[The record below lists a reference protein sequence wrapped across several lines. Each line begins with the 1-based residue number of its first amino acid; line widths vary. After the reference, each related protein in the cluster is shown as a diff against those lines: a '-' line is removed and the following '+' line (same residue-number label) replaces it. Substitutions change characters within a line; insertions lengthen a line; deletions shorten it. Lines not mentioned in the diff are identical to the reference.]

1 MTTTAVI
8 VFLFGLCIG
17 SFLNVCIHRLPQGQS
32 VVRPRSRCPKCKK
45 PIAAY
50 DNIPVLSYLLLR
62 GRCRNCRARISAQ
75 YPLVELLTGLA
86 LLMVYFWFDLST
98 AGLKAA
104 LFSAA
109 MIVLVFTDLHH
120 RKLPDRVTLPGI
132 GIGLVFAL
140 WLPIGDNTST
150 LLWRWVTGNYP
161 AAVSASVVNA
171 LLGAAIGAGIL
182 YGLGELWYRLRGVEA
197 MGLGDVK
204 MMAMVGVFLG
214 PKLTTLTLLLGSLAG
229 SLLGSL
235 FILLARKDTKYE
247 LPFGSFLGAAAL
259 VALFWGDTL
268 VSLYMGLF
276 P

>member
-1 MTTTAVI
+1 MATTAI

-32 VVRPRSRCPKCKK
+32 VVRPRSRCPKCGK

-50 DNIPVLSYLLLR
+50 DNITVLSYVLLR
-62 GRCRNCRARISAQ
+62 GWCRHCRARISPQ
-75 YPLVELLTGLA
+75 YPLVELLTGLVWVLA
-86 LLMVYFWFDLST
+86 YLSFDRT
-98 AGLKAA
+98 AAGLKAA
-104 LFSAA
+104 VLASAI
-109 MIVLVFTDLHH
+109 IVLVFTDLHH
-120 RKLPDRVTLPGI
+120 RTLPDKVTLPGI
-132 GIGLVFAL
+132 VVGLLFAL
-140 WLPIGDNTST
+140 WLPIEDNTAT
-150 LLWRWVTGNYP
+150 LLWRWVTGGFPP
-161 AAVSASVVNA
+161 ATAASVVNA

-182 YGLGELWYRLRGVEA
+182 YGLGELWFRLRGVEA

-214 PKLTTLTLLLGSLAG
+214 PKLTTLTLLLGSLAW

-259 VALFWGDTL
+259 VALFWGEPL
-268 VSLYMGLF
+268 IELYTGLF

>member
-1 MTTTAVI
+1 MATTAVI

-32 VVRPRSRCPKCKK
+32 VVRPRSRCPNCGK

-50 DNIPVLSYLLLR
+50 DNIPVLSYVLLG
-62 GRCRNCRARISAQ
+62 GRCRSCRARISAR
-75 YPLVELLTGLA
+75 YPLVELLTGLTWVLA
-86 LLMVYFWFDLST
+86 YLSFDLSV

-104 LFSAA
+104 LLASA

-120 RKLPDRVTLPGI
+120 RTLPDRITLPGI
-132 GIGLVFAL
+132 GVGLVFAL
-140 WLPIGDNTST
+140 WLPIEDNTAA
-150 LLWRWVTGNYP
+150 LLWRWVSGAYP
-161 AAVSASVVNA
+161 PGVAASVVNA
-171 LLGAAIGAGIL
+171 LLGAALGAGIL

-247 LPFGSFLGAAAL
+247 LPFGSFLGVAAL
-259 VALFWGDTL
+259 VALFWGETL
-268 VSLYMGLF
+268 IELYMSLF

>member
-1 MTTTAVI
+1 MATTAVI

-32 VVRPRSRCPKCKK
+32 VVRPRSRCPNCGK

-50 DNIPVLSYLLLR
+50 DNIPVLSYVLLG
-62 GRCRNCRARISAQ
+62 GRCRNCRARISAR
-75 YPLVELLTGLA
+75 YPLVELLTGLTWVLA
-86 LLMVYFWFDLST
+86 YLSFDLSV

-104 LFSAA
+104 LLASA

-120 RKLPDRVTLPGI
+120 RTLPDRITLPGI
-132 GIGLVFAL
+132 GVGLVFAL
-140 WLPIGDNTST
+140 WLPIEDNTAA
-150 LLWRWVTGNYP
+150 LLWRWVSGAYP
-161 AAVSASVVNA
+161 PGVAASVVNA
-171 LLGAAIGAGIL
+171 LLGAALGAGIL

-247 LPFGSFLGAAAL
+247 LPFGSFLGVAAL
-259 VALFWGDTL
+259 VALFWGETL
-268 VSLYMGLF
+268 IEFYMSLF

>member
-1 MTTTAVI
+1 MATTAVI

-17 SFLNVCIHRLPQGQS
+17 SFLNVCIHRLPHGES
-32 VVRPRSRCPKCKK
+32 VVRPRSRCPHCKK

-50 DNIPVLSYLLLR
+50 DNIPVLSYLLLQ
-62 GRCRNCRARISAQ
+62 GRCRNCRARISAR
-75 YPLVELLTGLA
+75 YPLVELLTGLV
-86 LLMVYFWFDLST
+86 LLMVYYWFDLSV

-104 LFSAA
+104 LLAGA

-120 RKLPDRVTLPGI
+120 RTLPDRITLPGI
-132 GIGLVFAL
+132 GVGLLFAL
-140 WLPIGDNTST
+140 WLPIEDNTAT
-150 LLWRWVTGNYP
+150 LLWRWVSGNYP
-161 AAVSASVVNA
+161 PAVSASAVNA

-214 PKLTTLTLLLGSLAG
+214 PKLTMLTLLLGSLAG

-247 LPFGSFLGAAAL
+247 LPFGSFLGVAAL
-259 VALFWGDTL
+259 VALFWGETL
-268 VSLYMGLF
+268 VELYMGLF

>member
-1 MTTTAVI
+1 MATTAVI

-32 VVRPRSRCPKCKK
+32 VVRPRSRCPNCGK

-50 DNIPVLSYLLLR
+50 DNIPVLSYVLLG
-62 GRCRNCRARISAQ
+62 GRCRNCRARISAR
-75 YPLVELLTGLA
+75 YPLVELVTGLTWVLA
-86 LLMVYFWFDLST
+86 YLSFDLSV
-98 AGLKAA
+98 ASLKAA
-104 LFSAA
+104 LLASA
-109 MIVLVFTDLHH
+109 MIVLIFTDLHH
-120 RKLPDRVTLPGI
+120 RTLPDRITLPGI
-132 GIGLVFAL
+132 GVGLVFAL
-140 WLPIGDNTST
+140 WLPIEDNTAM
-150 LLWRWVTGNYP
+150 LLWRWVSGAYP
-161 AAVSASVVNA
+161 PTVTASVLNA
-171 LLGAAIGAGIL
+171 LLGAALGAGIL

-247 LPFGSFLGAAAL
+247 LPFGSFLGVATL
-259 VALFWGDTL
+259 VALFWGETL
-268 VSLYMGLF
+268 IELYMSLF

>member
-1 MTTTAVI
+1 MATTAVI
-8 VFLFGLCIG
+8 VFLFGLCLG
-17 SFLNVCIHRLPQGQS
+17 SFLNVCSHRLPQGQS
-32 VVRPRSRCPKCKK
+32 VVRPRSRCPNCKK

-50 DNIPVLSYLLLR
+50 DNIPVLSYLLLL
-62 GRCRNCRARISAQ
+62 GRCRSCRARISPQ

-86 LLMVYFWFDLST
+86 MVMVHLSFDFT
-98 AGLKAA
+98 VAGLKAA
-104 LFSAA
+104 LLVSA

-120 RKLPDRVTLPGI
+120 RTLPDRITLPGI
-132 GIGLVFAL
+132 VVGLLFAL
-140 WLPIGDNTST
+140 WLPIEDNTAA
-150 LLWRWVTGNYP
+150 LLWRRLTGDYP
-161 AAVSASVVNA
+161 PVVAASLVNA

-204 MMAMVGVFLG
+204 MMALVGVFLG

-235 FILLARKDTKYE
+235 FILLARKDAKYE

-259 VALFWGDTL
+259 VALFWGEL
-268 VSLYMGLF
+268 LIELYMGLF

>member
-1 MTTTAVI
+1 MSLL

-32 VVRPRSRCPKCKK
+32 VVRPRSRCPNCGQ

-50 DNIPVLSYLLLR
+50 DNIPVLSYILLR
-62 GRCRNCRARISAQ
+62 GRCRNCRSRISPQ

-86 LLMVYFWFDLST
+86 LVMVYYSFDLSV

-104 LFSAA
+104 LLASA
-109 MIVLVFTDLHH
+109 MIALVFTDLHH
-120 RKLPDRVTLPGI
+120 RTLPDGITLPGI
-132 GIGLVFAL
+132 GVGLVFAL
-140 WLPIGDNTST
+140 WLPIEDNTAT
-150 LLWRWVTGNYP
+150 LLWRWVAGAYP
-161 AAVSASVVNA
+161 PAVAASVVNA
-171 LLGAAIGAGIL
+171 LLGAALGAGIL

-247 LPFGSFLGAAAL
+247 LPFGSFLGVAAL
-259 VALFWGDTL
+259 VALFWGETL
-268 VSLYMGLF
+268 IELYVGLF

>member
-1 MTTTAVI
+1 MATTAI

-32 VVRPRSRCPKCKK
+32 VVRPRSRCPKCGQ

-50 DNIPVLSYLLLR
+50 DNIPVLSYVLLR
-62 GRCRNCRARISAQ
+62 GRCRHCRARISPQ
-75 YPLVELLTGLA
+75 YPLVELLTGLVWVLA
-86 LLMVYFWFDLST
+86 YLSFDASA
-98 AGLKAA
+98 AGVKAA
-104 LFSAA
+104 LLASA
-109 MIVLVFTDLHH
+109 MIVLMFTDLHH
-120 RKLPDRVTLPGI
+120 RTLPDKVTLPGI
-132 GIGLVFAL
+132 VVGLLFAL
-140 WLPIGDNTST
+140 WLPIEDNTAT
-150 LLWRWVTGNYP
+150 LLWRWATGGFP
-161 AAVSASVVNA
+161 PMMAASVVNA
-171 LLGAAIGAGIL
+171 ILGAAIGAGIL
-182 YGLGELWYRLRGVEA
+182 YGLGELWFRLRGVEA

-235 FILLARKDTKYE
+235 FILLARKDAKYE

-259 VALFWGDTL
+259 VALFWGEPL
-268 VSLYMGLF
+268 IELYTGLF